1 MILRGID
8 LRVRSCNRTLGDSM
22 NAIHQAP
29 ARSGTASATR
39 ARPAGVRRGARLA
52 LALAYSLVAG
62 ALPALVQAEQ
72 ATPATPVPMGIDCE
86 ETPFGLS
93 IPFARNI
100 EPVYLSGGAAG
111 QFFDEFRP
119 GTQGNPDPV
128 ERVYRTGLVQG
139 GLPNKP
145 FQKATAVD
153 LDGNGRDE
161 VAVAFSDG
169 NGVHVGVYSR
179 TPGLAPTAQ
188 LIDTWSYAEGVV
200 ADSIDIQAGDFDG
213 SRNGRQELALS
224 WKNAVSTRIVFLRG
238 GDDGTIL
245 DAPDAPSG
253 DWTAPSGSGVSPRM
267 AVGDFLL
274 DGRDQVVLVG
284 TGLSPLAL
292 DMDLVEFETPW
303 PGVLTH
309 AGSAGNVGSKRFVN
323 AIGAFPTDTDPDPPF
338 RSISALPS
346 VVVAAGDLV
355 DTAAAELVVAPML
368 QGWTDAAHFD
378 EFTAIGQ
385 RLFHFETTRDVATN
399 DVLDVVLGNGGSH
412 DSSRFYEMYS
422 WTPTASF
429 QYPPPPPAYAMTIA
443 PLNAGTNPIGN
454 QIIVARAGIE
464 NGSIDSP
471 NDTGGLSWWANGA
484 KVRLAAGFAWQ
495 TLAPLGGEAPGVRS
509 VQFTSTAHG
518 KIESHTWDFG
528 GSVSHETNPVR
539 SFTTGSHAVSL
550 TVKEVGGAT
559 QTWSTTINVNSDTS
573 GGTYPPFVYAIDPDD
588 AVGHGADPAAVYG
601 NTGGVASRVGI
612 AVGDVDNDGITDVM
626 TASSSLDSRL
636 DRHVWT
642 FHAGSANTYDF
653 RKVSEPFGS
662 VVTDLEMLAP
672 DFDGN
677 SVRATIGLDCRRV
690 TDQLVRSVTFLP
702 PYWRNLQSEVYM
714 TTTYGQSSSQ
724 SSSYESR
731 SGSYTSHDITGYL
744 GAGYELNA
752 PILAIKLAEWEVKAS
767 AGHAWQSGRGQLH
780 GNENEYTVNQGFGTQ
795 HGEGLLTADT
805 NISDCYAYDVVT
817 SDGPLEQ
824 SALRACEVLPGGTT
838 YEATN
843 IERRNMLADEA
854 RPIQVPLSW
863 IPIQRDW
870 ASQALFRPATI
881 SNRITLVQGNT
892 GEEANDGMFTT
903 SLESRAAVL
912 EPWVQIDL
920 GEVRDVSSIRVF
932 PTEGRVTDLWGYRI
946 YASQDPIGGDG
957 VPGGAGVR
965 EFRQNTGDT
974 ESFYHT
980 WNLYT
985 LDRNDPQQALRAR
998 YIRLQHPGPSPVELH
1013 VAEIQVFGDT
1023 HAEPPQFPEAVC
1035 DPLNGDGVLLAR
1047 VWSPIHDDPHVD
1059 EYGLRNIELRGDLI
1073 WSGASDAAS
1082 AQVPHATGVIRD
1094 GAACVNGM
1102 DNEIPIFGPRPP
1114 VAAEYSIWDGIAVG
1128 GDAQT
1133 FWGLDQSTSTTQG
1146 SYSSLDSSTHL
1157 GVEFEVKLGAGVQA
1171 IVGASYEF
1179 TFGTTNETQNS
1190 MSWGSGLGISGE
1202 VGGFEDPAPGV
1213 VASCKYKPRPY
1224 AYRRQEFS
1232 DAGSL
1237 QDMYVTDYVVRQG
1250 QLGGL
1255 WQRGDVA
1262 EACYTGEGMV
1272 DRIFDD
1278 GFDAGND

>member
-1 MILRGID
+1 
-8 LRVRSCNRTLGDSM
+8 M
-22 NAIHQAP
+22 NTIHRAP
-29 ARSGTASATR
+29 ARSGKASATR
-39 ARPAGVRRGARLA
+39 ARPAGVRPGARLA
-52 LALAYSLVAG
+52 LTLACGLAAG
-62 ALPALVQAEQ
+62 TLPALGHAEQ
-72 ATPATPVPMGIDCE
+72 APPAAPVPMGIDCE
-86 ETPFGLS
+86 DTPFGLS
-93 IPFARNI
+93 IPFARDI
-100 EPVYLSGGAAG
+100 EPIYLSGGAAG
-111 QFFDEFRP
+111 QFFEEFRP

-128 ERVYRTGLVQG
+128 ESVYRTGLVQG
-139 GLPNKP
+139 GLPDKP
-145 FQKATAVD
+145 FQRGTRVD
-153 LDGNGRDE
+153 LDGDGRDE
-161 VAVAFSDG
+161 VAVAFSD
-169 NGVHVGVYSR
+169 NSGVFVGIYTRAS
-179 TPGLAPTAQ
+179 GFEPTAQ
-188 LIDTWSYAEGVV
+188 LIDTWSYAECVV

-213 SRNGRQELALS
+213 SNDGRQELALS
-224 WKNAVSTRIVFLRG
+224 WKNGASTRIVFLRG
-238 GDDGTIL
+238 GDDGGIL

-253 DWTAPSGSGVSPRM
+253 NWTAPSGSGVNPRM

-309 AGSAGNVGSKRFVN
+309 AGSTGNVGSKRFIN
-323 AIGAFPTDTDPDPPF
+323 AIGQFPTDTDPDPIPGS
-338 RSISALPS
+338 RWIDTLPS

-368 QGWTDAAHFD
+368 QGRISDFVGWDY
-378 EFTAIGQ
+378 FTAIGQ

-399 DVLDVVLGNGGSH
+399 DVLDVALGNGGSH
-412 DSSRFYEMYS
+412 DSSRIYENYT
-422 WTPTASF
+422 WTPTAGF
-429 QYPPPPPAYAMTIA
+429 QYSPPPPAYAMTIA
-443 PLNAGTNPIGN
+443 PLNAGVNPIGN

-464 NGSIDSP
+464 NGSIDMP
-471 NDTGGLSWWANGA
+471 TDTGGLSWWANGA

-518 KIESHTWDFG
+518 EIESHTWDFG
-528 GSVSHETNPVR
+528 GSISHEANPVR
-539 SFTTGSHAVSL
+539 SFTTGNHAVSL

-559 QTWSTTINVNSDTS
+559 QTWSTTISVNSGTS
-573 GGTYPPFVYAIDPDD
+573 GGHYPPFVYAIDPDD
-588 AVGHGADPAAVYG
+588 VAGYGADPAAVYG
-601 NTGGVASRVGI
+601 NNGSVASRVGL
-612 AVGDVDNDGITDVM
+612 AVGDVDNDGIADVM
-626 TASSSLDSRL
+626 TASSGIDSRL
-636 DRHVWT
+636 YRHVWT
-642 FHAGSANTYDF
+642 FREGTANTYDF

-731 SGSYTSHDITGYL
+731 SGSYTSHDVTGYF
-744 GAGYELNA
+744 GATQEVKI
-752 PILAIKLAEWEVKAS
+752 PILGLKLYEWTLKGS
-767 AGHAWQSGRGQLH
+767 AGHTWQAGRGQLH

-805 NISDCYAYDVVT
+805 SISDCYAYDVVT

-843 IERRNMLADEA
+843 IERRNMLADEV

-863 IPIQRDW
+863 TPIQRDW
-870 ASQALFRPATI
+870 ASQALFRAATI
-881 SNRITLVQGNT
+881 SSRITLAQGNT

-920 GEVRDVSSIRVF
+920 GEVRDISSIRVF
-932 PTEGRVTDLWGYRI
+932 PTEGRVEDLWGYRL
-946 YASQDPIGGDG
+946 YASQDPISGDG
-957 VPGGAGVR
+957 VPAGAGIR
-965 EFRQNTGDT
+965 EFRQNTGGT
-974 ESFYHT
+974 ESFYRT

-985 LDRNDPQQALRAR
+985 LDRNDPTQPLRAR

-1013 VAEIQVFGDT
+1013 VAEIQVFGET
-1023 HAEPPQFPEAVC
+1023 HAEPPDFPEAVC
-1035 DPLNGDGVLLAR
+1035 DPLNGDGILLAR
-1047 VWSPIHDDPHVD
+1047 VWSPIHDDPHAD
-1059 EYGLRNIELRGDLI
+1059 EHGFRNIELRGDLI
-1073 WSGASDAAS
+1073 WSGASDAAN
-1082 AQVPHATGVIRD
+1082 AQVPHATGVTRD
-1094 GAACVNGM
+1094 GAACINGM
-1102 DNEIPIFGPRPP
+1102 DNEIPIFGTPPP

-1133 FWGLDQSTSTTQG
+1133 FWGLDESTSTIQG

-1157 GVEFEVKLGAGVQA
+1157 GVEFEVQVGLGVKA

-1179 TFGTTNETQNS
+1179 TMGTTNETQNS

-1250 QLGGL
+1250 MLGGL
-1255 WQRGDVA
+1255 WRRGQVA
-1262 EACYTGEGMV
+1262 DACYTGEGMV